1 MITTHP
7 VGKTLFGRVF
17 LAGLVAG
24 LILMPASRTARAAS
38 LRTFDALPQNPQ
50 TQSEA
55 DEARRER
62 EEEQRERQR
71 EQEEEKREREQEA
84 REREQEKIERM
95 QELYDDGRED
105 LDDDHYEKA
114 LSEFTELVKLNGPQ
128 TDAALY
134 WKAYAEN
141 KLGKKAAAL
150 ATIAEVKSKYAQSR
164 WKKDAEALE
173 LEVKQSSG
181 VKTDP
186 NTVTDE
192 LKPLAVRAIWQSDP
206 ERALPVTEKILN
218 GSASLKFKSEAL
230 FAAAQSG
237 TPQAM
242 ELLAKIARGQSN
254 PDLQRKAVEYLSM
267 FGGEK
272 AHKTLADLYQ
282 ATS

>member
-1 MITTHP
+1 
-7 VGKTLFGRVF
+7 
-17 LAGLVAG
+17 
-24 LILMPASRTARAAS
+24 
-38 LRTFDALPQNPQ
+38 
-50 TQSEA
+50 
-55 DEARRER
+55 
-62 EEEQRERQR
+62 
-71 EQEEEKREREQEA
+71 
-84 REREQEKIERM
+84 
-95 QELYDDGRED
+95 
-105 LDDDHYEKA
+105 
-114 LSEFTELVKLNGPQ
+114 
-128 TDAALY
+128 
-134 WKAYAEN
+134 
-141 KLGKKAAAL
+141 
-150 ATIAEVKSKYAQSR
+150 EVKSKYAQSR

-282 ATS
+282 ATSDENVKRKIIQSYLLSGDR